1 MGVEEAV
8 GGGSQTLQQASAF
21 SLSLSL
27 SLITAEKDLCH
38 YMLVFELALRLEM
51 GFKKYRG

>member
-21 SLSLSL
+21 SLSL

-51 GFKKYRG
+51 GSKKYRG